1 MWNIFCALLSLIV
14 PHKFHY
20 LWNTVLWVLVK
31 TTVRDPK
38 TKHLV
43 EFCPLGKSRVFFT
56 GELLSLNQ
64 DTMKQLLTANCWYL
78 HLQNNGNRVKFLI
91 MDWLYRSY
99 QCFHVMLKATGK
111 KNYWQSETLVIV
123 NLENVHPFSWLFFV
137 GWLFFFIM
145 HIILYCN
152 ILSLRLSGATV
163 SSYWKLWT
171 GLDRNSSWVD
181 LGSSDWWPLFLLTG
195 WEWTRVWCCVHNA
208 LGAWD
213 TVICSWMSVIINL
226 NHETHCT
233 S

>member
-1 MWNIFCALLSLIV
+1 MSIFAFAKQWKQSKIFDNGLIIQKL
-14 PHKFHY
+14 PIFSC
-20 LWNTVLWVLVK
+20 
-31 TTVRDPK
+31 D
-38 TKHLV
+38 V
-43 EFCPLGKSRVFFT
+43 ESHW
-56 GELLSLNQ
+56 Q
-64 DTMKQLLTANCWYL
+64 
-78 HLQNNGNRVKFLI
+78 
-91 MDWLYRSY
+91 
-99 QCFHVMLKATGK
+99 K

-195 WEWTRVWCCVHNA
+195 WEWTRVWCCVHSA